1 MDRAAYD
8 RIREAGYTKEQIA
21 EAKKLTAIEYMKR
34 YMPHELVR
42 CSRNEYQMRSHDSF
56 KINEDT
62 SLFHWKSRDIGGKI
76 ALDFM
81 ISVLEYPP
89 ENAIREILNDEPP
102 EYVPKP
108 FAVKERKPFSLPER
122 SPTTYRVERYLQGR
136 GISKTIID
144 YCVRQGTLY
153 EDLPYHNAV
162 FLGRDMQGQA
172 RYAFK
177 RGTFQ
182 PTPDQ
187 DANPRKAYKG
197 EVEGSEKSF
206 GFYIPPSYESDTLAI
221 YEAGVDAMSHASI
234 LEDDRQPWKD
244 CYRLAIGGVTAPK
257 EGVNYR
263 DTSYRKPPS
272 ALEQFLQDHPGIRRI
287 QVCLDND
294 FAGCFAAD
302 RIISHYKERYD
313 MEYLPPDIKG
323 DYNDL
328 AVKRMREKEM
338 HKGRTEVIC
347 PALSR

>member
-1 MDRAAYD
+1 MNRATYD
-8 RIREAGYTKEQIA
+8 RIREAGYTKEQIT
-21 EAKKLTAIEYMKR
+21 EAKAMSAIEYMQR

-42 CSRNEYQMRSHDSF
+42 CSRGEYQMRRHDSF

-62 SLFHWKSRDIGGKI
+62 SLFHWKSRDIGGKT

-89 ENAIREILNDEPP
+89 EAAIRDILNGEPP
-102 EYVPKP
+102 EYEPRLLTEKAKKP
-108 FAVKERKPFSLPER
+108 FALPEK
-122 SPTTYRVERYLQGR
+122 SSTTYRVERYLQGR

-144 YCVRQGTLY
+144 YCVRQGILY
-153 EDLPYHNAV
+153 EDVPYHNAV
-162 FLGRDMQGQA
+162 FVGGDMEGKA

-182 PTPDQ
+182 PAPNQ
-187 DANPRKAYKG
+187 EGNSRKAYKG

-206 GFYIPPSYESDTLAI
+206 GFYIPPSYESNTLAI
-221 YEAGVDAMSHASI
+221 YEASVDAMSHASL
-234 LEDDRQPWKD
+234 LEDDRRPWRY

-263 DTSYRKPPS
+263 DTSYRKPPG
-272 ALEQFLQDHPGIRRI
+272 ALEQFLKDHPDIRKI

-302 RIISHYKERYD
+302 RIISHYKERYE
-313 MEYLPPDIKG
+313 MEYLPPDIRG

-328 AVKRMREKEM
+328 AIKRMEEK
-338 HKGRTEVIC
+338 HKSRTEVIRS
-347 PALSR
+347 AHVR